1 MSTSPPSELV
11 LLKFWAPW
19 CSPCKAMAPVLE
31 STLKKF
37 GDIRFESI
45 DVDADPTQAAEMT
58 IRSIPTLVLLKDG
71 APAGRLVG
79 AHSREEIEAFLS
91 SHR

>member
-1 MSTSPPSELV
+1 MSSLPSNGIV

-19 CSPCKAMAPVLE
+19 CGPCRAMAPVLE
-31 STLKKF
+31 TALKKF
-37 GDIRFESI
+37 GDVQFESVN
-45 DVDADPTQAAEMT
+45 VDADPTQAAEMN

-71 APAGRLVG
+71 EQAGRLVG
-79 AHSREEIEAFLS
+79 THSQEEIEAFLS